1 MTTTANT
8 RELLLSQLKTYPQL
22 QIEDIFKFLYQ
33 SAFGCEHLLP
43 EPEAAAEF
51 IRKEAEGMAEQSSAL
66 VEALDGPYCRVSLAY
81 LRQGLSPE
89 TLAKL
94 LCLSAVHEPKGKAAL
109 LEKLDAAKALVRDAL
124 LPFTLPEFLDAVAQ
138 WESRGFSPL
147 HHSETFRQTYH
158 PAYRLIGAQYV
169 PFLPVLAD
177 LDRRL
182 AAGPVIFAI
191 EGGSASGK
199 TTLSQLLEKLYDCT
213 VFHMDDFFLRP
224 EQRTPER
231 YAEPGGNID
240 RERFLE
246 EVLLPLRRG
255 QAVNYRR
262 FDCATFTLLPPETI
276 VPKKLTVIEGAYCMH
291 PDLAGFYDL
300 SLFMETSPE
309 LQEKRIHKRNS
320 LEMAQRFF
328 TQWIPLE
335 HRYFDAFDVKA
346 RCDYKINIENQQKY
360 HCLFP
365 SS

>member
-51 IRKEAEGMAEQSSAL
+51 IRKEAAGMKEENGAV
-66 VEALDGPYCRVSLAY
+66 VEPLDGSYCRVSLAY
-81 LRQGLSPE
+81 IRQGLRPE

-94 LCLSAVHEPKGKAAL
+94 LCLSAVHELDGKAAL
-109 LEKLDAAKALVRDAL
+109 LEKLEIAKALVSDGL
-124 LPFTLPEFLDAVAQ
+124 LPLTLPEFLDAVAK
-138 WESRGFSPL
+138 WETRGFAPL
-147 HHSETFRQTYH
+147 HHSETFRQTYR
-158 PAYRLIGAQYV
+158 PAYRLIHTQYV
-169 PFLPVLAD
+169 SFLPVLAV
-177 LDRRL
+177 LDRKL
-182 AAGPVIFAI
+182 EKGPVTFAI

-213 VFHMDDFFLRP
+213 IFHMDDFFLRP

-246 EVLLPLRRG
+246 EVLLPMSQKRDV
-255 QAVNYRR
+255 AYRR
-262 FDCATFTLLPPETI
+262 FDCATFTLLPPEII

-291 PDLAGFYDL
+291 PDLAEYYDL

-309 LQEKRIHKRNS
+309 LQAKRIHKRNS
-320 LEMAQRFF
+320 PEMAERFF
-328 TQWIPLE
+328 CQWIPLE
-335 HRYFDAFDVKA
+335 HRYFDAFRVKE
-346 RCDYKINIENQQKY
+346 RCDYKIYIEDQ
-360 HCLFP
+360 
-365 SS
+365 